1 MAQGQRSNRALVQ
14 QASQALEQLKWEVA
28 NELGIQVPQ
37 GGYMGDVPSRVT
49 GAMGG
54 QMVRRMIAAAEQ
66 SLIDEATNNVRS
78 GFQQG
83 FGQAQQPTQQSQ
95 NPTQSLQ
102 QQAQQQ

>member
-1 MAQGQRSNRALVQ
+1 MARGQRSNRILVQ
-14 QASQALEQLKWEVA
+14 QAANALDQLKFEVA
-28 NELGIQVPQ
+28 QELGIQVPQ

-66 SLIDEATNNVRS
+66 SLINEAAANVRT

-83 FGQAQQPTQQSQ
+83 FQTQGLQQNTTQA
-95 NPTQSLQ
+95 LQ